1 MVSSL
6 VAAAELV
13 ELDQDSQE
21 DDAEEDEEVEVEY
34 VSNAQGKAEHYA

>member
-6 VAAAELV
+6 LAAAELT

-34 VSNAQGKAEHYA
+34 VGNA